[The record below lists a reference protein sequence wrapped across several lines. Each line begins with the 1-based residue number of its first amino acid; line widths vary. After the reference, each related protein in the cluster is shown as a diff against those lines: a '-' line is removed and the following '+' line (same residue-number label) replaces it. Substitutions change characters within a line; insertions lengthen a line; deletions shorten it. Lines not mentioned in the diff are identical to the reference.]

1 MGFFEETITKAKEF
15 AAKTGEVAED
25 VIEVQKLKL
34 KLANKKNELRKN
46 YELLGQYVYN
56 EKANNDDN
64 AEAISALVETI
75 RDQKNE
81 IDELTKELALSKGG
95 KLCSCGE
102 VNTESAQ
109 FCHKCGKEF

>member
-1 MGFFEETITKAKEF
+1 MGFFEETITKAKEI

-25 VIEVQKLKL
+25 VIEVQKLRL
-34 KLANKKNELRKN
+34 KLANKKNEIRKN
-46 YELLGQYVYN
+46 YELLGQCVYN
-56 EKANNDDN
+56 EKVNNDDN
-64 AEAISALVETI
+64 AEAISALVDAL

-109 FCHKCGKEF
+109 FCNKCGKEF